1 MTSFNPNMPPHGFA
15 PPGFQAA
22 PPPGPPAGGPPAAP
36 PEEEKKK
43 RKFKKHR
50 AHEKK
55 LDISI
60 NSLLDI
66 LSVILVF
73 LMKSYSTTTVQIKPS
88 KELQVPFS
96 WSANIVEES
105 TSITVTLKHIL
116 MDDKPVITLEDGKI
130 AEQDLSSGGLL
141 IDKLFEKLQDD
152 VAHQKKIE
160 QRNAKAKF
168 KGVVTII
175 CDRYVP
181 FPLLAQVMYTAG
193 QAEYGQFKFALIRAE
208 R

>member
-1 MTSFNPNMPPHGFA
+1 MTSFNPPVPPGYVPGPMQSA
-15 PPGFQAA
+15 PPG
-22 PPPGPPAGGPPAAP
+22 GGMPPAGGPPP
-36 PEEEKKK
+36 PEEKPFKKK
-43 RKFKKHR
+43 KKAR
-50 AHEKK
+50 EPDKK

-96 WSANIVEES
+96 WSAQIVEES
-105 TSITVTLKHIL
+105 TSVTVTLKHVL
-116 MDDKPVITLEDGKI
+116 MDDKPVLTLENGKV

-141 IDKLFEKLQDD
+141 IDKLYEKLQDD

-168 KGVVTII
+168 KGIVTII
-175 CDRYVP
+175 ADRYVP

-193 QAEYGQFKFALIRAE
+193 QAEFGQFKFALIRTE

>member
-1 MTSFNPNMPPHGFA
+1 MTSFNPPVPPGYTPGPMQAMPPGGGVPPTGA
-15 PPGFQAA
+15 PPV
-22 PPPGPPAGGPPAAP
+22 
-36 PEEEKKK
+36 EEQPK
-43 RKFKKHR
+43 RKRKKKHR
-50 AHEKK
+50 ALDKK

-96 WSANIVEES
+96 WSSQIVEES
-105 TSITVTLKHIL
+105 TSITVTLKHVL
-116 MDDKPVITLEDGKI
+116 MDDKPVLTLENGKV

-141 IDKLFEKLQDD
+141 IDKLYEKLQDD

-160 QRNAKAKF
+160 QRNSKAKF
-168 KGVVTII
+168 KGIVTII
-175 CDRYVP
+175 ADRYVP

-193 QAEYGQFKFALIRAE
+193 QAEFGQFKFALIRSE